1 MKTLPL
7 TEAKTKLSALIDGL
21 AADDEEIVITRNGVA
36 AAVLVSPDEF
46 ERWRETLVLQLDAE
60 SMREIRAGLEQLQ
73 GGKAQLYTLGELFDD
88 SLAQTPSDQPTTDGT

>member
-21 AADDEEIVITRNGVA
+21 QADEEEILITRNGVA

-46 ERWRETLVLQLDAE
+46 ERWRETIAIQLDDE
-60 SMREIRAGLEQLQ
+60 SMREIRTGLRELE
-73 GGKAQLYTLGELFDD
+73 ADHASLYTLQELFD
-88 SLAQTPSDQPTTDGT
+88 APANEQPKDPA